1 MCYKPGNLLCPLQSD
16 DELPCLDAL
25 DVIPGRPVPNPQL
38 LTNLL
43 NRESLVIESGKSVHE
58 MSSES
63 KWRET
68 TVSGGKGPSV
78 YGRNL
83 GTSA

>member
-1 MCYKPGNLLCPLQSD
+1 MIQLTPQS
-16 DELPCLDAL
+16 
-25 DVIPGRPVPNPQL
+25 RM
-38 LTNLL
+38 
-43 NRESLVIESGKSVHE
+43 SVHE